1 MYRDDLA
8 LAFAKQ
14 GVPLKPEELV
24 ELLGPCAHARTG
36 HSSAESTVST
46 AAALLERTPPA
57 LVTVVPRV
65 L

>member
-14 GVPLKPEELV
+14 GMPLKPEELV
-24 ELLGPCAHARTG
+24 ELLGPCAPH
-36 HSSAESTVST
+36 
-46 AAALLERTPPA
+46 A

>member
-1 MYRDDLA
+1 VYRDDLA

-14 GVPLKPEELV
+14 GMPLKSEELV
-24 ELLGPCAHARTG
+24 ELLGPCARH
-36 HSSAESTVST
+36 
-46 AAALLERTPPA
+46 A